1 MSVDSR
7 EALASAKQMCRT
19 LASAPSPQ
27 ARAQAIFVDLART
40 EGWTP
45 KQEAKIREF
54 GTWLAARPPPAK
66 LKERCQELLAAL
78 A

>member
-1 MSVDSR
+1 MSVYTS
-7 EALASAKQMCRT
+7 EALASAKQLCRT

-27 ARAQAIFVDLART
+27 VRAQTIFADLTRI

-45 KQEAKIREF
+45 AQEARIREF
-54 GTWLAARPPPAK
+54 GNWLSERPPPAK
-66 LKERCQELLAAL
+66 LKERCQQFLAAL